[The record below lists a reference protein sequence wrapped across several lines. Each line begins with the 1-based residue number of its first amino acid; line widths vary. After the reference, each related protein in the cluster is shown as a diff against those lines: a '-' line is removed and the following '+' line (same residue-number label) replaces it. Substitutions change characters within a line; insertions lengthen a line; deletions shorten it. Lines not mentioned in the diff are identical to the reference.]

1 MTAERGSRRRTTRCS
16 KRRSS
21 RRSCTSARRRSTVAR
36 GRPQPRCSPRS
47 QPRTRAGG
55 LWSLRGARVGVVGA
69 AGAVGAVTLDLL
81 GERGYENV
89 RVFASARSAGR
100 QLGPGTVEEA
110 TPDALA
116 RGDIDLFLFSVGA
129 SASKE

>member
-1 MTAERGSRRRTTRCS
+1 RPKASRRPSSRPRRSRLRAMSSPTRS
-16 KRRSS
+16 TPPSARSTRRSS
-21 RRSCTSARRRSTVAR
+21 LRSARI
-36 GRPQPRCSPRS
+36 
-47 QPRTRAGG
+47 
-55 LWSLRGARVGVVGA
+55 GVVGA
-69 AGAVGAVTLDLL
+69 TGAVGAVTLDLL

-129 SASKE
+129 SASED